1 MSKGRPGIIGR
12 WLIRWADA
20 DTRGR
25 LEEARN
31 ENKRLE
37 SERDILKDQIRRLLD
52 WQQRE
57 TLRIERESAIFTAEK
72 VAAIERGIRPVF
84 EEHGE

>member
-1 MSKGRPGIIGR
+1 MKGRPGIVGR
-12 WLIRWADA
+12 WLLRWADA

-31 ENKRLE
+31 EIKRLE
-37 SERDILKDQIRRLLD
+37 AEVQILNDQIRRLMD

-57 TLRIERESAIFTAEK
+57 TQRLERETAIFTAEK
-72 VAAIERGIRPVF
+72 IMAIERGARPVF